1 MQSARMSNL
10 RHDCQIQPF
19 YEHNWLGEEIL
30 YFIISAALK
39 VYNHAQCHEQF
50 LAQTGAQEM
59 LIFVHPSVSLS
70 EPSLSEALNLHLF
83 GSDSLQ
89 EHSASIKQEFR
100 EQSESISSLS
110 RLWHQFP

>member
-50 LAQTGAQEM
+50 LDQTGAQEM
-59 LIFVHPSVSLS
+59 LIFVHPSVPLS

-83 GSDSLQ
+83 GTDS
-89 EHSASIKQEFR
+89 FR
-100 EQSESISSLS
+100 EHSESIQGAPRAFKEHS
-110 RLWHQFP
+110 RSTQRALIKI